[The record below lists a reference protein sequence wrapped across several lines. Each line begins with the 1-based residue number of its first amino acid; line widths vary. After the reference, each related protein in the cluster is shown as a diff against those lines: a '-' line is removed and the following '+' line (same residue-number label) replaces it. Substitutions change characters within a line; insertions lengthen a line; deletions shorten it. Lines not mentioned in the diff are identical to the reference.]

1 MLVTPADMHRI
12 AAESSCDLRTIRR
25 AYEGEPVTLASR
37 ARIRKAAEI
46 LNLPMPAEPIV
57 RMRGVRE

>member
-1 MLVTPADMHRI
+1 MISTSDMHRI

-37 ARIRKAAEI
+37 ARIRKAAEL
-46 LNLPMPAEPIV
+46 LNLPMPAEPTV
-57 RMRGVRE
+57 RMRGARE